1 MMIETEYDE
10 YTYEKNVHFS
20 FSNTTDTKAKLILL
34 KNIVGV
40 IFDEEESENIREYL
54 KEYKPLTKTQLRNR
68 KIFKAIQDENLS
80 TLNGIFKF
88 SELTRIEKY
97 INDEIIKLKFDKLEL
112 QDINILLQFKE
123 DYDVEIEITVS
134 RNKNDVWIIKLK

>member
-1 MMIETEYDE
+1 MMVETEYDDF
-10 YTYEKNVHFS
+10 TYEKNVHFS
-20 FSNTTDTKAKLILL
+20 FSNNTDTKAKLILL

-54 KEYKPLTKTQLRNR
+54 NEYKPLTKTQLKNR
-68 KIFKAIQDENLS
+68 KIFKAIQNEDLS

-88 SELTRIEKY
+88 SELTNIEKFP
-97 INDEIIKLKFDKLEL
+97 NFEIIKLKFDKLEL